1 MAKSNRRHANC
12 AVAVCEADKDDASDA
27 FDDELVGKGDDKA
40 GSTKHHAAARADRC
54 SHRMAMAC
62 ADTGDGADNDP
73 DDGAANQHEA
83 IDHSESKFES

>member
-1 MAKSNRRHANC
+1 MA
-12 AVAVCEADKDDASDA
+12 VYEADKDDASDA

-62 ADTGDGADNDP
+62 ADKGDGADDDP
-73 DDGAANQHEA
+73 CDGTANQHEA
-83 IDHSESKFES
+83 IVHSASEFES

>member
-27 FDDELVGKGDDKA
+27 LDAEPDDKA

-54 SHRMAMAC
+54 NHRMAMAC
-62 ADTGDGADNDP
+62 ADKSEGKVDEDDDP
-73 DDGAANQHEA
+73 DGGE
-83 IDHSESKFES
+83 